1 MNGKRTDS
9 YSFYFL
15 VSSAVFITCLLT
27 SNIIA
32 VKLIRVSG
40 FILPAAIIIFPIS
53 YIFGDI
59 LTEVY
64 GYSSARKVI
73 WLGFFC
79 NLIFVV
85 AAYLARILPPYEL
98 WREQEAFEK
107 ILGFTPRLL
116 FASFLAYVFG
126 EFSNSYVLAKLKILT
141 GGRFLWIRTISST
154 IVGQGIDSSIFIFI
168 SFFGL
173 IPGKALVFTIF
184 SQWIT
189 KVAYEVLF
197 TPLTYLVVNFLKR
210 KEGIDT
216 FDYGTRFSPF
226 AIKD

>member
-15 VSSAVFITCLLT
+15 VSSALFITCLLT

-53 YIFGDI
+53 YIFGDV

-79 NLIFVV
+79 NLIFVLS
-85 AAYLARILPPYEL
+85 AYLARILPPYEL

-141 GGRFLWIRTISST
+141 SGRFLWLRTISST

-173 IPGKALVFTIF
+173 IPGKALIFTIF